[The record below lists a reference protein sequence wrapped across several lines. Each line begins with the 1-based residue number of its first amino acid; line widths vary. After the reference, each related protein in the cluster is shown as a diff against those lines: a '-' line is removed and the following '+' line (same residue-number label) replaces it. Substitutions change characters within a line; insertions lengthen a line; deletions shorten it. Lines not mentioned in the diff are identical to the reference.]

1 MKIGLQTW
9 GSEGDVQPF
18 TALAAGLTR
27 AGHEVTLLVTDNAGR
42 DYSGLAQQGGY
53 SLVAV
58 QNPDLPSP
66 ERVEEVWR
74 KIIRVGNPIRQAEL
88 VMRYDFDP
96 AMEAMF
102 SAAKDLCATNDAVVG
117 HFFVFPLRVAA
128 EMAEVPM
135 ATVNIVH
142 NCLPSSQICPPGLP
156 NLGRWSYP
164 LGWMLVRKMV
174 NRIFLPRVNAL
185 REREGLHPNSD
196 VMTQTWAS
204 ERLNLVAVSPTI
216 CEAPSDWGTKHCVC
230 GFLNPPADLLEEEPP
245 DGLEEF
251 LATGEPPVYFTFGSM
266 MFHNLDYIREATAM
280 WTAAVRRVGCR
291 AVFQLPFDDLSVLET
306 DDGVFKV
313 KRSPYK
319 KVFPKCSLVVHHG
332 GLGTTQSSLLA
343 GCPSVVVAHL
353 ADQFFWGSELERLG
367 VAGPTQKRQGLSSQ
381 RLAKSIAQVLACPD
395 KAKRASTLGMAMSKE
410 NGVEVAVGLI
420 EAGLGQSIH
429 PKTNDEK

>member
-18 TALAAGLTR
+18 ASLAAGLAR

-42 DYSGLAQQGGY
+42 DYSGLAHRFGY
-53 SLVAV
+53 NLVAV
-58 QNPDLPSP
+58 PNPDSPSP

-74 KIIRVGNPIRQAEL
+74 EIIRVRNPIRQAEL
-88 VMRYDFDP
+88 VMRYGFDP

-102 SAAKDLCATNDAVVG
+102 SAAKDLCATNNVVVG

-128 EMAEVPM
+128 EMAKVPM

-142 NCLPSSQICPPGLP
+142 NCLPSSQISPPGLP
-156 NLGRWSYP
+156 DLGRWSYP

-185 REREGLHPNSD
+185 REREGLRPDLD

-204 ERLNLVAVSPTI
+204 ERLNLVAVSPSI
-216 CEAPSDWGTKHCVC
+216 CEAPSDWGPRHRVC
-230 GFLNPPADLLEEEPP
+230 GFLNPPADLLEEESP

-266 MFHNLDYIREATAM
+266 MLHNLDYIREAAEI
-280 WTAAVRRVGCR
+280 WGAAVRRVGCR
-291 AVFQLPFDDLSVLET
+291 AVFQLPWEDLSVFEAG
-306 DDGVFKV
+306 DHVFKV

-332 GLGTTQSSLLA
+332 GSGTTQSTLLA
-343 GCPSVVVAHL
+343 GCPSVVVAHM
-353 ADQFFWGSELERLG
+353 ADQFFWGSELDRLG

-395 KAKRASTLGMAMSKE
+395 NAKRASALGKAMSKE
-410 NGVEVAVGLI
+410 NGVEVAVRLI
-420 EAGLGQSIH
+420 DEHLGENSVH
-429 PKTNDEK
+429 GVT

>member
-9 GSEGDVQPF
+9 GSEGDVRPF
-18 TALAAGLTR
+18 TALAAGLAR

-42 DYSGLAQQGGY
+42 DYSGLAHRFGY
-53 SLVAV
+53 NLVAV
-58 QNPDLPSP
+58 PNPDSPSP

-74 KIIRVGNPIRQAEL
+74 EIIRVGNPIRQAEL
-88 VMRYDFDP
+88 VMRYGFDP

-102 SAAKDLCATNDAVVG
+102 SAARALCATNNVVVG

-128 EMAEVPM
+128 EMAKVPM

-164 LGWMLVRKMV
+164 LGWMLVRRMV
-174 NRIFLPRVNAL
+174 NGIFLPRVNAL
-185 REREGLHPNSD
+185 REREGLHPDSD

-204 ERLNLVAVSPTI
+204 ERLNLVAVSPSI
-216 CEAPSDWGTKHCVC
+216 CEAPSDWGTKHRVC
-230 GFLNPPADLLEEEPP
+230 GFLNPSADLLEEELPG
-245 DGLEEF
+245 GLEDF

-266 MFHNLDYIREATAM
+266 MLHNLDYIREATAI

-291 AVFQLPFDDLSVLET
+291 AVFQLPWEDLSVFET
-306 DDGVFKV
+306 DSDVFKV

-319 KVFPKCSLVVHHG
+319 KVFPHCSVVVHHG
-332 GLGTTQSSLLA
+332 GSGTTQSTLRA
-343 GCPSVVVAHL
+343 GCPSVVVAHM

-367 VAGPTQKRQGLSSQ
+367 VAGPTQKRQGLSSK

-395 KAKRASTLGMAMSKE
+395 KAKRASTLGMAMLKE
-410 NGVEVAVGLI
+410 NGVEVAVRLI
-420 EAGLGQSIH
+420 DEHLGENSGHAVI
-429 PKTNDEK
+429 